1 MTATILTWLLG
12 AFFLIGGGVNIVAP
26 APIRAEFQRWGFPG
40 WFHFLV
46 GALELAVAVMLVV
59 PGWRTGG
66 LVLAA
71 VTMVSATAVVLY
83 HKEYSH
89 ALIPGAVLAV
99 TCIAAWI

>member
-12 AFFLIGGGVNIVAP
+12 VFFLIGGGVNIVAP
-26 APIRAEFQRWGFPG
+26 APIRAEFQRWGVPD

-46 GALELAVAVMLVV
+46 GGLELAAAIMLFV

-66 LVLAA
+66 FVLAA
-71 VTMVSATAVVLY
+71 ATMAAATAVVLY

-99 TCIAAWI
+99 TGIAAWI